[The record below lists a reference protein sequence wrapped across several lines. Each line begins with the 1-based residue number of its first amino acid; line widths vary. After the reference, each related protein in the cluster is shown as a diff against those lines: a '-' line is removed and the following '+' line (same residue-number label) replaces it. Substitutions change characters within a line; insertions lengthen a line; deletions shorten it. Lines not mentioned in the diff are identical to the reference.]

1 MADTPKKD
9 QKTEDPTPRRKQK
22 LRSEGKVA
30 RSPDIGSAIALG
42 GLYLVFRFFL
52 PAMGRT
58 LAQFTT
64 TLLSSLSS
72 GPDRDLISSS
82 LGPTLVTVL
91 LPPIALAVI
100 LAIAAGL
107 GQTRGVVSPKALK
120 PRFNRL
126 SPKQGIVKFKPAT
139 LGFESLRVILKTAL
153 LIAVLLIPIQGILG
167 RAPSTSGIT
176 EWTEFARESISTILL
191 YAAFL
196 AAVIA
201 AVDYTHKRRKMTKDS
216 KMTRQEV
223 RQESKES
230 EGDPLIRRARKER
243 ARELSRNRMIA
254 DVSTADVLLVNPV
267 RFAVALK
274 YVESE
279 GAPRVVA
286 RGGGKFAQ
294 RLRSEAYRNGVMVR
308 QDPPLTRALYRRC
321 RVGQFVP
328 AELYEAV
335 AIVLAA
341 VYRRRAM
348 RAARARGPL
357 TEQIGVAA

>member
-1 MADTPKKD
+1 MAEAPKKD
-9 QKTEDPTPRRKQK
+9 QKTEDPTPRRKKQ

-42 GLYLVFRFFL
+42 GLYVVFRFFL
-52 PAMGRT
+52 PAMGQT
-58 LAQFTT
+58 LAEFTT
-64 TLLSSLSS
+64 KLLSSLGN
-72 GPDRDLISSS
+72 GPDRELINTS
-82 LGPTLVTVL
+82 LAPTVVTVL
-91 LPPIALAVI
+91 MPPIALAVI
-100 LAIAAGL
+100 LAIAAGV

-120 PRFNRL
+120 PKFNRL
-126 SPKQGIVKFKPAT
+126 SPKQGIEKFKPST
-139 LGFESLRVILKTAL
+139 MGFESLRVILKTAL
-153 LIAVLLIPIQGILG
+153 LIAVLWIPIQGIIG
-167 RAPSTSGIT
+167 RTPSTRGIS
-176 EWTEFARESISTILL
+176 EWAKFASESIATVLL
-191 YAAFL
+191 YAALL
-196 AAVIA
+196 ATVIA
-201 AVDYTHKRRKMTKDS
+201 AIDYTHKRRKMTKDS

-223 RQESKES
+223 RDEAKES
-230 EGDPLIRRARKER
+230 DGDPFIKRARKER

-274 YVESE
+274 YVEEE

-286 RGGGKFAQ
+286 RGAGKFAQ
-294 RLRSEAYRNGVMVR
+294 KLRAEAYRHGVMVR

-328 AELYEAV
+328 AELYAAV

-348 RAARARGPL
+348 RAARGRGPL
-357 TEQIGVAA
+357 TEQIRIAA